1 MFRVIEL
8 AAEAFPLSLAGVIT
22 NQLTPGGRLGAVAA
36 NRHSYDMVA
45 GFVKEMHDLASFKSI
60 FAMPTPGATMKRR
73 TFITLFAS
81 VAVWPLATRAQQ
93 APKRMLRVG
102 ALIGFAEHDPATQ
115 RRVAAFLKGLADLGW
130 TVDRNIAI
138 DFRYGAGDA
147 DKNRA
152 FAKELVSLN
161 PDVIFVNSTSATA
174 AVQRETKIIPVVFA
188 TVSDP
193 VGSGFVASLA
203 RPGGNITGFVNVEA
217 SIAGKWLAL
226 LKEVAPGIKRA
237 ALMYNPTTAT
247 YFEYYLKPFEAAA
260 EAFDM
265 KSISIMVRSA
275 AEIEQAFATRNRDD
289 GIVLMSD
296 PFMTVNS
303 ALANEKALQF
313 RIPVVSGVSQSGS
326 LISYAPDTVDLFRRS
341 AAYVDSILRGA
352 SPADLPVQL
361 PAKFELIINL
371 KTAKALSLAV
381 PQTVL
386 AEADEVIE

>member
-1 MFRVIEL
+1 MRRRDFVTLICGT
-8 AAEAFPLSLAGVIT
+8 AASWSLT
-22 NQLTPGGRLGAVAA
+22 A
-36 NRHSYDMVA
+36 N
-45 GFVKEMHDLASFKSI
+45 
-60 FAMPTPGATMKRR
+60 
-73 TFITLFAS
+73 
-81 VAVWPLATRAQQ
+81 AQQ
-93 APKRMLRVG
+93 VPKRMLRVG
-102 ALIGFAEHDPATQ
+102 ALIGFAEDDPATQ
-115 RRVAAFLKGLADLGW
+115 RRVAAFLKRLADLGW
-130 TVDRNIAI
+130 TLDRNVAI

-174 AVQRETKIIPVVFA
+174 AVQRETTIIPVVFA

-217 SIAGKWLAL
+217 SIAGKWLGL

-237 ALMYNPTTAT
+237 GLMYNPTTAT

-260 EAFDM
+260 EAAGV
-265 KSISIMVRSA
+265 KSTSLTVGNVV
-275 AEIEQAFATRNRDD
+275 EIQQAFATRNRDD

-296 PFMTVNS
+296 PFLTVNS
-303 ALANEKALQF
+303 AFTNEMALQF
-313 RIPVVSGVSQSGS
+313 RVPVVSGVSQSGS
-326 LISYAPDTVDLFRRS
+326 LITYAPDTEDLFRRS
-341 AAYVDSILRGA
+341 ASYVDRILRGA

-361 PAKFELIINL
+361 PTKFELIINL
-371 KTAKALSLAV
+371 KTAKALGLTV
-381 PQTVL
+381 PQTLL

>member
-1 MFRVIEL
+1 M
-8 AAEAFPLSLAGVIT
+8 A
-22 NQLTPGGRLGAVAA
+22 
-36 NRHSYDMVA
+36 
-45 GFVKEMHDLASFKSI
+45 
-60 FAMPTPGATMKRR
+60 MKRR
-73 TFITLFAS
+73 EFITLVGG
-81 VAVWPLATRAQQ
+81 VAVTWPLAARAQQ
-93 APKRMLRVG
+93 APKRVLRVG

-130 TVDRNIAI
+130 TLDRNVAI

-147 DKNRA
+147 DRNRA

-161 PDVIFVNSTSATA
+161 PDVIFVNSTSATT
-174 AVQRETKIIPVVFA
+174 AVQRETTIIPVVFA

-217 SIAGKWLAL
+217 SIAGKWLGL
-226 LKEVAPGIKRA
+226 LKEVAPDIKRA
-237 ALMYNPTTAT
+237 GLMYNPTTAA

-260 EAFDM
+260 EAAGV
-265 KSISIMVRSA
+265 KSISLRVGNS
-275 AEIEQAFATRNRDD
+275 AEIEQAFATRDRDD

-296 PFMTVNS
+296 PFLTVNS
-303 ALANEKALQF
+303 VFTNKKALQF

-326 LISYAPDTVDLFRRS
+326 LITYAPDTEDLFRRS
-341 AAYVDSILRGA
+341 ASYVDRILRGA

-361 PAKFELIINL
+361 PTKFELIVNL
-371 KTAKALSLAV
+371 NTAKALGLTV
-381 PQTVL
+381 PQTLL

>member
-1 MFRVIEL
+1 MRRRDFVTLICGT
-8 AAEAFPLSLAGVIT
+8 AASWSLTA
-22 NQLTPGGRLGAVAA
+22 
-36 NRHSYDMVA
+36 H
-45 GFVKEMHDLASFKSI
+45 
-60 FAMPTPGATMKRR
+60 
-73 TFITLFAS
+73 
-81 VAVWPLATRAQQ
+81 AQQ
-93 APKRMLRVG
+93 VPKRMLRVG
-102 ALIGFAEHDPATQ
+102 ALIGFAEDDPATQ
-115 RRVAAFLKGLADLGW
+115 RRVAAFLKRLADLGW
-130 TVDRNIAI
+130 TLDRNVAI

-174 AVQRETKIIPVVFA
+174 AVQRETTIIPVVFA

-217 SIAGKWLAL
+217 SIAGKWLGL

-237 ALMYNPTTAT
+237 GLMYNPTTAT

-260 EAFDM
+260 EAAGV
-265 KSISIMVRSA
+265 KSASLKVGNVV
-275 AEIEQAFATRNRDD
+275 EIQQAFATRNRDD

-296 PFMTVNS
+296 PFLTVNS
-303 ALANEKALQF
+303 AFTNEKALQF
-313 RIPVVSGVSQSGS
+313 RIPVVSGISQSGS
-326 LISYAPDTVDLFRRS
+326 LITYAPDTEDLFRRS
-341 AAYVDSILRGA
+341 ASYVDRILRGA

-361 PAKFELIINL
+361 PTKFELIVNL
-371 KTAKALSLAV
+371 NTAKALGLTV
-381 PQTVL
+381 PQTLL

>member
-1 MFRVIEL
+1 MRRREFVTLICGT
-8 AAEAFPLSLAGVIT
+8 AAS
-22 NQLTPGGRLGAVAA
+22 
-36 NRHSYDMVA
+36 
-45 GFVKEMHDLASFKSI
+45 
-60 FAMPTPGATMKRR
+60 
-73 TFITLFAS
+73 
-81 VAVWPLATRAQQ
+81 WPLLAQAQQ
-93 APKRMLRVG
+93 ASKRMLRVG

-130 TVDRNIAI
+130 TLDRNVAI

-147 DKNRA
+147 DRNRA

-174 AVQRETKIIPVVFA
+174 AVQRETTIIPVVFA

-217 SIAGKWLAL
+217 SIAGKWLGL
-226 LKEVAPGIKRA
+226 LKEVAPDIKRA
-237 ALMYNPTTAT
+237 GLMYNPTTAT

-260 EAFDM
+260 EAAGV
-265 KSISIMVRSA
+265 KSTSLKVGNVV
-275 AEIEQAFATRNRDD
+275 EIQQAFATRNRED

-296 PFMTVNS
+296 PFLTVNS
-303 ALANEKALQF
+303 AFTNEKALQF

-326 LISYAPDTVDLFRRS
+326 LITYAPDTEDLFRRS
-341 AAYVDSILRGA
+341 ASYVDRILRGA

-361 PAKFELIINL
+361 PTKFELIVNL
-371 KTAKALSLAV
+371 NTAKALGLTV
-381 PQTVL
+381 PQTLL

>member
-1 MFRVIEL
+1 MRRRDFVTLIGGT
-8 AAEAFPLSLAGVIT
+8 AASWSLTA
-22 NQLTPGGRLGAVAA
+22 
-36 NRHSYDMVA
+36 H
-45 GFVKEMHDLASFKSI
+45 
-60 FAMPTPGATMKRR
+60 
-73 TFITLFAS
+73 
-81 VAVWPLATRAQQ
+81 AQQ
-93 APKRMLRVG
+93 VPKRMLRVG
-102 ALIGFAEHDPATQ
+102 ALIGFAEDDPATQ
-115 RRVAAFLKGLADLGW
+115 RRVAAFLKRLADLGW
-130 TVDRNIAI
+130 TLDRNVAI

-174 AVQRETKIIPVVFA
+174 AVQRETTIIPVVFA

-217 SIAGKWLAL
+217 SIAGKWLGL

-237 ALMYNPTTAT
+237 GLMYNPTTAT

-260 EAFDM
+260 EAASV
-265 KSISIMVRSA
+265 KSTSLTVGNVV
-275 AEIEQAFATRNRDD
+275 EIQQAFATRNRDD

-296 PFMTVNS
+296 PFLTVNS
-303 ALANEKALQF
+303 AFTNEKALQF

-326 LISYAPDTVDLFRRS
+326 LITYAPDTEDLFRRS
-341 AAYVDSILRGA
+341 ASYVDRILRGA

-361 PAKFELIINL
+361 PTKFELIVNL
-371 KTAKALSLAV
+371 NTAKALGLTV
-381 PQTVL
+381 PQTLL

>member
-1 MFRVIEL
+1 ML
-8 AAEAFPLSLAGVIT
+8 
-22 NQLTPGGRLGAVAA
+22 
-36 NRHSYDMVA
+36 DM
-45 GFVKEMHDLASFKSI
+45 
-60 FAMPTPGATMKRR
+60 RR
-73 TFITLFAS
+73 RAFITLLGGTA
-81 VAVWPLATRAQQ
+81 AAWPLAAWAQQ
-93 APKRMLRVG
+93 APKRMLQVG

-130 TVDRNIAI
+130 TLDRNVAI

-147 DKNRA
+147 DRNRA

-161 PDVIFVNSTSATA
+161 PDVIFVNSTSATT
-174 AVQRETKIIPVVFA
+174 AVQRETTIIPVVFA

-217 SIAGKWLAL
+217 SIAGKWLGL

-237 ALMYNPTTAT
+237 GLMYNPTTAT

-260 EAFDM
+260 EAAGV
-265 KSISIMVRSA
+265 KSTSLKVGNVV
-275 AEIEQAFATRNRDD
+275 EIQQAFATRNRDD

-296 PFMTVNS
+296 PFLTVNS
-303 ALANEKALQF
+303 AFTNEKALQF

-326 LISYAPDTVDLFRRS
+326 LITYAPDTEDLFRRS
-341 AAYVDSILRGA
+341 ASYVDRILRGA

-361 PAKFELIINL
+361 PTKFELIVNL
-371 KTAKALSLAV
+371 NTAKALGLTV
-381 PQTVL
+381 PQTLL

>member
-1 MFRVIEL
+1 MRRREL
-8 AAEAFPLSLAGVIT
+8 
-22 NQLTPGGRLGAVAA
+22 
-36 NRHSYDMVA
+36 
-45 GFVKEMHDLASFKSI
+45 
-60 FAMPTPGATMKRR
+60 
-73 TFITLFAS
+73 ITLLGGT
-81 VAVWPLATRAQQ
+81 VATWPLAARAQQ

-115 RRVAAFLKGLADLGW
+115 RRVAAFLKRFAELGW
-130 TVDRNIAI
+130 TVDRNVAI
-138 DFRYGAGDA
+138 DVRYGAGDA
-147 DKNRA
+147 GKNRA
-152 FAKELVSLN
+152 FAKELVNLN

-174 AVQRETKIIPVVFA
+174 AVQRETTVIPVVFA

-217 SIAGKWLAL
+217 SIAGKWLGL

-260 EAFDM
+260 EVFDV
-265 KSISIMVRSA
+265 KSISLRVGSV

-289 GIVLMSD
+289 DGIVLMSD
-296 PFMTVNS
+296 PFLTVNS
-303 ALANEKALQF
+303 AFANEKALQF
-313 RIPVVSGVSQSGS
+313 RIPVVSGISQSGS

-341 AAYVDSILRGA
+341 ATYVDRILRGA

-361 PAKFELIINL
+361 PTKFELVVNL
-371 KTAKALSLAV
+371 KTAIALGLTV
-381 PQTVL
+381 PQTLL

>member
-1 MFRVIEL
+1 MKRREF
-8 AAEAFPLSLAGVIT
+8 IT
-22 NQLTPGGRLGAVAA
+22 LVGGAVA
-36 NRHSYDMVA
+36 
-45 GFVKEMHDLASFKSI
+45 
-60 FAMPTPGATMKRR
+60 T
-73 TFITLFAS
+73 
-81 VAVWPLATRAQQ
+81 WPLAARAQQ
-93 APKRMLRVG
+93 APKRVLRVG

-130 TVDRNIAI
+130 TLDRNVAI

-147 DKNRA
+147 DRNRA

-174 AVQRETKIIPVVFA
+174 AVQRETTIIPVVFA

-217 SIAGKWLAL
+217 SIAGKWLGL

-237 ALMYNPTTAT
+237 GLMYNPTTAT

-260 EAFDM
+260 EAAGV
-265 KSISIMVRSA
+265 KSTSLKVGNVV
-275 AEIEQAFATRNRDD
+275 EIQQAFATRNRDD

-296 PFMTVNS
+296 PFLTVNS
-303 ALANEKALQF
+303 AFTNEKALQF

-326 LISYAPDTVDLFRRS
+326 LITYAPDTEDLFRRS
-341 AAYVDSILRGA
+341 ASYVDRILRGA

-361 PAKFELIINL
+361 PTKFELIVNL
-371 KTAKALSLAV
+371 NTAKALGLTV
-381 PQTVL
+381 PQTLL

>member
-1 MFRVIEL
+1 MRRREL
-8 AAEAFPLSLAGVIT
+8 
-22 NQLTPGGRLGAVAA
+22 
-36 NRHSYDMVA
+36 
-45 GFVKEMHDLASFKSI
+45 
-60 FAMPTPGATMKRR
+60 
-73 TFITLFAS
+73 ITLLGGT
-81 VAVWPLATRAQQ
+81 VATWPLAARAQQ

-115 RRVAAFLKGLADLGW
+115 RRVAAFLKRLAELGW
-130 TVDRNIAI
+130 TVDRNVAI
-138 DFRYGAGDA
+138 DVRYGAGDA
-147 DKNRA
+147 GKNRA

-174 AVQRETKIIPVVFA
+174 AVQRETTVIPVVFA

-217 SIAGKWLAL
+217 SIAGKWLGL

-260 EAFDM
+260 EVFDV
-265 KSISIMVRSA
+265 KSISLRVGSV

-289 GIVLMSD
+289 DGIVLMSD
-296 PFMTVNS
+296 PFLTVNS
-303 ALANEKALQF
+303 AFANEKALQF
-313 RIPVVSGVSQSGS
+313 RIPVVSGISQSGS
-326 LISYAPDTVDLFRRS
+326 LISYAPDTIDLFRRS
-341 AAYVDSILRGA
+341 ATYVDRILRGA

-361 PAKFELIINL
+361 PTKFELVVNL
-371 KTAKALSLAV
+371 KTAIALGLTV
-381 PQTVL
+381 PQTLL